1 MSFTQPTVWPSETS
15 TLTVGS
21 VWLLNPCIR
30 YSAIAG
36 ILPLYTNSDSLGT
49 PCCGPILSRRSGKE
63 LIFNLA
69 KEGVLEVPQIEL
81 LLTMEQ
87 LLQHEV
93 DAKVRQDASTRAK
106 LIQWN
111 NQQDHTGHRS
121 KAFATARG
129 LKKPCLHTVAE
140 QLQEQGLITHTHTE
154 DNNTIVELAVW
165 QGHRFDIAFPV
176 QLDQLSCTLIDTNEH
191 YITVRIPAGTP
202 QPDGER
208 TVTQL
213 KHYTQ
218 IGDVFQQLNQ
228 YWIPFWQ
235 REPAQDAMTETDIA
249 DFDQLVAALPNDIPD
264 LQIDTQNV
272 DLWMYIIKTTK
283 SHSAPGTDGI
293 HASDLQM
300 LPKAAISDLV
310 TGFLKG
316 RGAYEAAYDTQQW
329 LEQLAHQKTSR
340 AGATLDLVK
349 CFNLIRRKFASR
361 ALRAIG
367 CPDQIVLKWEETT
380 KGLNRYWEIQGEVSD
395 KITSTTGC
403 AEGDPISVVVMIAI
417 AALWIFQTPHTA
429 NGVRISAF
437 ADNWSWA
444 CTDHARHAPIA
455 KATLEI
461 CRQAKLQV
469 DLKKTWIWASD
480 PIAETEIQTAAAT
493 LHPDQAAP
501 AKVHTAKDLG
511 LQMQYT
517 GAAKLGNLHTRM
529 EEGKA
534 RLQRIKHQQW
544 PLEVKAHVIKASVY
558 PAMFHGAEITP
569 IGQEHL
575 TKIRHLVAESLLNTS
590 SRCMSPAILLMFSQH
605 MLLDP
610 GLHVIIQSM
619 KKARQWLVRA
629 SEAERLAFLTT
640 ASRHRAIIGTT
651 KGPAGTLKSNILQLG
666 WAITKEGDIQVAKHL
681 TLNIL
686 QSTIQDLTY
695 WAQQAWNETAVKIH
709 TKRFTLYSYPEAD
722 VPATVQVIKR
732 FPTADQRKLLHE
744 IGQAFQTEHQK
755 AKYDGTCDGTCPLC
769 QEPDS
774 KEHRFLHCPSMQEI
788 RAEHAAAVALLQDE
802 CPGWIDWPVLYK
814 HEMHDFIHALRHS
827 LPEAVMPAQAC
838 QQLAQMNH
846 ASGPYL
852 YSDGSCRYPA
862 ATETR
867 FAAYALIAD
876 VAPDDQCRQA
886 QAMRFLTTQEHP
898 DTLTPLA
905 HGRLPDKQT
914 IHRAELMIIVLATE
928 TLPAFQ
934 LYTDSSVAKSAF
946 EKATMASSTQ
956 SFIDNPHYD
965 LMCRIFVAKKQGHKV
980 HKIKAHRELQKLTD
994 LLDIYHGLG
1003 NQKADGQAAHALNTS
1018 MPEILSELEAYHVSV
1033 HQDQTHLSQVF
1044 NYILALQNARARAQA
1059 VTKAY
1064 MPTEEVQNDP
1074 VSFLGAW
1081 TADELW
1087 SPPRRQLQNQGLR
1100 DCAFGLQVAWA
1111 CQQWLLTCKWPTTY
1125 VGPQNKVVGI
1135 SWIEVALAIMKHL
1148 RAYLPV
1154 KRQNTDGD
1162 TYVIFITNYAQARAH
1177 QVTMVEQSETACGL
1191 VKQVLD
1197 LIPERLTPA
1206 VPYGQVRSMYML
1218 GDKGFRSG
1226 FQLRPEFEGQREVAL
1241 QAQWYLQNGKALP
1254 RLFEQDCRQWEC
1266 DQKNAGMTWDKR
1278 MQVTKQRQKLVAD
1291 VRGA

>member
-1 MSFTQPTVWPSETS
+1 
-15 TLTVGS
+15 
-21 VWLLNPCIR
+21 
-30 YSAIAG
+30 
-36 ILPLYTNSDSLGT
+36 
-49 PCCGPILSRRSGKE
+49 
-63 LIFNLA
+63 
-69 KEGVLEVPQIEL
+69 
-81 LLTMEQ
+81 
-87 LLQHEV
+87 
-93 DAKVRQDASTRAK
+93 
-106 LIQWN
+106 
-111 NQQDHTGHRS
+111 
-121 KAFATARG
+121 
-129 LKKPCLHTVAE
+129 
-140 QLQEQGLITHTHTE
+140 
-154 DNNTIVELAVW
+154 
-165 QGHRFDIAFPV
+165 
-176 QLDQLSCTLIDTNEH
+176 
-191 YITVRIPAGTP
+191 
-202 QPDGER
+202 
-208 TVTQL
+208 
-213 KHYTQ
+213 
-218 IGDVFQQLNQ
+218 
-228 YWIPFWQ
+228 
-235 REPAQDAMTETDIA
+235 
-249 DFDQLVAALPNDIPD
+249 
-264 LQIDTQNV
+264 
-272 DLWMYIIKTTK
+272 MYIIKTTK

-300 LPKAAISDLV
+300 LPKAAISDLVQIIHDHPLVLPHNLMCGRTIPLAKKFGLCQASETRPITILPQIYRIWARLVTHQAIAHLSQWIPPQV

-340 AGATLDLVK
+340 AGATLYLVK

-395 KITSTTGC
+395 KVTSTTGC

-493 LHPDQAAP
+493 LHPGQAAP

-534 RLQRIKHQQW
+534 RLQRIKRQQW
-544 PLEVKAHVIKASVY
+544 PLEVKAHVITASVY
-558 PAMFHGAEITP
+558 PAMFHGTEITP

-575 TKIRHLVAESLLNTS
+575 NKIRHLVAESLLNTS
-590 SRCMSPAILLMFSQH
+590 SWCMSPAILLMFSQH

-610 GLHVIIQSM
+610 GLHVIIQSI

-722 VPATVQVIKR
+722 VPATVQVINR

-980 HKIKAHRELQKLTD
+980 HKIKAHRELQTLTD

-1003 NQKADGQAAHALNTS
+1003 NQKADRQAAHALNTS

-1064 MPTEEVQNDP
+1064 MPSEEVQNDP

-1125 VGPQNKVVGI
+1125 VAPK
-1135 SWIEVALAIMKHL
+1135 
-1148 RAYLPV
+1148 
-1154 KRQNTDGD
+1154 
-1162 TYVIFITNYAQARAH
+1162 
-1177 QVTMVEQSETACGL
+1177 
-1191 VKQVLD
+1191 
-1197 LIPERLTPA
+1197 
-1206 VPYGQVRSMYML
+1206 
-1218 GDKGFRSG
+1218 
-1226 FQLRPEFEGQREVAL
+1226 
-1241 QAQWYLQNGKALP
+1241 
-1254 RLFEQDCRQWEC
+1254 
-1266 DQKNAGMTWDKR
+1266 
-1278 MQVTKQRQKLVAD
+1278 TKW
-1291 VRGA
+1291 